1 MLRNNRGLLSGFPTC
16 CHLKESLSY
25 ATLIN
30 GFGQQMHRLL
40 ILLLAFSSCSLA
52 SVIERPTHVFEQ
64 LDESRY
70 GWLPHY
76 DEHLFNTYI
85 NDNAARFISENELQR
100 YVKLR
105 FRNFVKD
112 LKLKDNIEHQNH
124 NYMDVSID
132 LYKYNDTLKIHYGM
146 MSIKIA
152 PSINWDSNNTVPY
165 VLAVAIAGSEE
176 QLNQSIKEHLGSLIE
191 VIAEDYYYI
200 SDLTMNND

>member
-1 MLRNNRGLLSGFPTC
+1 M
-16 CHLKESLSY
+16 
-25 ATLIN
+25 
-30 GFGQQMHRLL
+30 
-40 ILLLAFSSCSLA
+40 
-52 SVIERPTHVFEQ
+52 
-64 LDESRY
+64 
-70 GWLPHY
+70 
-76 DEHLFNTYI
+76 
-85 NDNAARFISENELQR
+85 
-100 YVKLR
+100 
-105 FRNFVKD
+105 KD

-146 MSIKIA
+146 MSIKIT